1 MVLNVPFEDDANKIS
16 TPTSFKSPYAAS
28 AKKCKLLLINDGYM

>member
-16 TPTSFKSPYAAS
+16 TPTSFKSPYATS
-28 AKKCKLLLINDGYM
+28 AKKM